1 MSSNPPHQVADDRQP
16 KEDFHGQVKPRIKLD
31 KKQAKKGDIVE
42 VKALVSHVM
51 ETGQRKDASGNTIPR
66 KILNKFTCTVE
77 RQAGVCRRLRAGDLG
92 QSVHPVQVQ
101 GAGIR
106 PGRADL
112 DR

>member
-1 MSSNPPHQVADDRQP
+1 MAD
-16 KEDFHGQVKPRIKLD
+16 VKPRIKLD
-31 KKQAKKGDIVE
+31 KKQAKKGDLVE

-66 KILNKFTCTVE
+66 KILNKFTCTVNGKE
-77 RQAGVCRRLRAGDLG
+77 VFSADFEPAI
-92 QSVHPVQVQ
+92 SANPVHPVQVP

-112 DR
+112 DRRRRHARSSAKKRSR